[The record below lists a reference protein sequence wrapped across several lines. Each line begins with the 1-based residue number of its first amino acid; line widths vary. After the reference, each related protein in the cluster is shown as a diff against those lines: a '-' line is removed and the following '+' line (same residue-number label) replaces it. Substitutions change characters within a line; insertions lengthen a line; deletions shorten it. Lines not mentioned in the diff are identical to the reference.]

1 MVAAGDD
8 QWTFG
13 QIMALVQIVSTFNE
27 MVHFV
32 ISLFSS
38 SKDAEDGGFGDAT
51 ELEESDSADANR
63 TFQYLFSHISSHC

>member
-1 MVAAGDD
+1 MVAAGDQ

-13 QIMALVQIVSTFNE
+13 QIMALVQIISTFNE
-27 MVHFV
+27 MLHFV

-51 ELEESDSADANR
+51 ELDESDSADANC
-63 TFQYLFSHISSHC
+63 TFQCFFSHISSDC